1 MQPHGMISIRT
12 ANLPDA
18 TLLADLGRQTFH
30 ETFAAENDPADMAA
44 YLDQAYTIAKLTAE
58 LSEPGSTYFLA
69 VVSSRVAGFA
79 RVACAEPPA
88 CVTGPAPVRLA
99 KLYVVA
105 DALGTGVGAALMNAG
120 IDWARSFGHET
131 LWLGVWEHNHRAIA
145 FYRRWGFVPVG
156 TEGFLLGTDDQTDL
170 VMQRSLLI

>member
-1 MQPHGMISIRT
+1 MQPHRMISIRT
-12 ANLPDA
+12 AGLDDA
-18 TLLADLGRQTFH
+18 ALLADLGRQTFH
-30 ETFAAENDPADMAA
+30 ETFAALNDPADMAD

-58 LSEPGSTYFLA
+58 LSEPGSTYLLA
-69 VVSSRVAGFA
+69 VVSFQVVGFA
-79 RVACAEPPA
+79 RVACAVPPA

-120 IDWARSFGHET
+120 IGWARSFGHET

-156 TEGFLLGTDDQTDL
+156 TEGFGLGTDDQTDL
-170 VMQRSLLI
+170 VMQRSLLV